1 MSIKTKVEVKMSNK
15 KKIDASFY
23 DESYYEKKG
32 YTVEKQYE
40 TFSELAMH
48 LKQRFDPKSVLDVG
62 CSIGVLVKA
71 LRDIG
76 VDAYGVDYSEY
87 ALSNAPKE
95 IGTYLKRVAVDKEK
109 LPFGDGSFD
118 MVTMLELL
126 EHLQDHRLLIEE
138 TKRVLKKGGVVFV
151 TTPWD
156 LSPEEPSH
164 INIHPRKFWIKE
176 FESLG
181 FEYSRNATY
190 HFPPVLGSSKALL
203 KAGALGR
210 WVLAWSRRFLELI
223 GVTYAP
229 LIFVKK

>member
-1 MSIKTKVEVKMSNK
+1 MGEKE
-15 KKIDASFY
+15 KIDASFY
-23 DESYYEKKG
+23 DEKYYEKKG
-32 YTVEKQYE
+32 YTVEKQYA
-40 TFSELAMH
+40 TFSELAGH
-48 LKQRFDPKSVLDVG
+48 LKERFDPKSVLDVG

-71 LRDIG
+71 FRDLGIG
-76 VDAYGVDYSEY
+76 AYGVDYSEY
-87 ALSNAPKE
+87 ALSHAPRDVKA
-95 IGTYLKRVAVDKEK
+95 YLRRAAVDKER
-109 LPFGDGSFD
+109 LPFEDGSFD

-126 EHLQDHRLLIEE
+126 EHLRDHRHLIGEVS
-138 TKRVLKKGGVVFV
+138 RVLKRGGVVFV

-181 FEYSRNATY
+181 FEYSRNVTY
-190 HFPPVLGSSKALL
+190 SFPPVLGSSKALL
-203 KAGALGR
+203 KAGILGR
-210 WVLAWSRRFLELI
+210 WALAWSRRFLELV